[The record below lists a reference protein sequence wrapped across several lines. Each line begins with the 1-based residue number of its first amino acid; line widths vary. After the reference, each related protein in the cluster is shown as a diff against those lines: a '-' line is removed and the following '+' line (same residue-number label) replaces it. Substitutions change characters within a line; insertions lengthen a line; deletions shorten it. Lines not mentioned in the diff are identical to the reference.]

1 APPIPLVPR
10 RPHGARGPPRR
21 RGRSGTDQLF
31 NLADDLREQA
41 DRAKAEPER
50 LAELRASWERT
61 DAGLLPYP
69 TTP

>member
-1 APPIPLVPR
+1 YY
-10 RPHGARGPPRR
+10 

-31 NLADDLREQA
+31 HLADDLRDQA